1 MITITAEI
9 MSRMPIPMLRV
20 KGSPNIKIP
29 TQTAVTGS
37 MAPSTEVSVEPM
49 LFTACTNARL
59 EITVGINASSNRFP
73 PVCQSGIA

>member
-37 MAPSTEVSVEPM
+37 MGTEVSVEPM

-59 EITVGINASSNRFP
+59 EITVGINASSSRFP
-73 PVCQSGIA
+73 PVCQSGMA

>member
-59 EITVGINASSNRFP
+59 EITVESMPAAADFLPYASRE
-73 PVCQSGIA
+73 